1 MDAVKLDS
9 ECNHQGR
16 IHVSASSS
24 CPLPLFL
31 HLQSGGPGCGL
42 PHCDK
47 AGKRSA
53 LSVAG
58 ERCFSGKIGVGA
70 PRVSNPPGTSA
81 NSEVPWDSGGCGPW
95 DDPKF

>member
-1 MDAVKLDS
+1 MKFDS

-16 IHVSASSS
+16 IPVSASSS

-31 HLQSGGPGCGL
+31 HLQSGGPGYGL

-58 ERCFSGKIGVGA
+58 ERCFSGKIGVRA
-70 PRVSNPPGTSA
+70 PRVSDLPGTSG
-81 NSEVPWDSGGCGPW
+81 NSEMLGIQVAVVPGMI
-95 DDPKF
+95 PKF